1 MKPIIKYLFIFYLIG
16 VAIVSILPIGGMST
30 AMNEVDVLSIRLD
43 YLMHALVFIPLV
55 PLWRLVGPQAPWW
68 LMIVAGL
75 LLAAATEAVQLYL
88 PYRAYNIND
97 MLGNIAGVAIG
108 AIIALF
114 IPKSNTLKSKYQ

>member
-43 YLMHALVFIPLV
+43 YLVHALVFIPLV
-55 PLWRLVGPQAPWW
+55 PLWRMVGPPAPWW
-68 LMIVAGL
+68 LMIAAGL

-97 MLGNIAGVAIG
+97 MLGNMAGVTIG
-108 AIIALF
+108 TIIALF
-114 IPKSNTLKSKYQ
+114 IPKSITSKSKHH